1 MKTASRLAVFIT
13 LLYLSEAGAAPA
25 SNIWRMSMIQMPVT
39 ETQPRPLDHP
49 ASEPI
54 VNDFSI
60 VAATVNGS
68 GSQTANN
75 VLMRAIF
82 KMGVPVSGKNLF
94 PSNIQ
99 GLPTWFTIRVSKDGY
114 TARRETTEILIAFN
128 QRTADEDL
136 ASLVPGGVC
145 IHPNDLKFTNPR
157 SDVHFYPI
165 PVRDLVK
172 QSGVD
177 AKLRDYIANMV
188 YVGALAELLGIDM
201 NEIKAALERHFKGKP
216 KPVSLNYGIIVAAAE
231 WVRANLSKTD
241 PFRVAPMDKT
251 QGLILVDGNTAAA
264 FGALMGGM
272 TVCAWYP
279 ITPSTSLID
288 AMTELAPILRADPE
302 SNTTTYAIVQT
313 EDEIAAAGITV
324 GAGWAGA
331 RAMTATSG
339 PGLSLMNEFVSLAYF
354 AEVPC
359 VIWDVQRMGPST
371 GLPTRTSQGDVLSA
385 YYMGHGDTHHVILF
399 PGNMTECFEFGYI
412 AFDLAERLQTPVLVL
427 SDLDLGM
434 NNWMSEPF
442 SYPDRPLDRGKVLSA
457 DELEQFKN
465 WGRYKDIDGDGIPY
479 RTLPGNPNPRAAY
492 LARGTGHNEFA
503 LYSERPED
511 WQKNLDRLTRKHHTA
526 RSIVPKPVVQE
537 AEDAKIGI
545 IAYGSTDSAVRE
557 ACDGLRAHGIMAS
570 YLRIRALPLEST
582 LTDFLAK
589 YERVYIVELNQD
601 GQMAQLVQLH
611 APEAAARIRS
621 VHICNGLPM
630 SAQFVIE
637 SIVRAEHSV
646 V

>member
-1 MKTASRLAVFIT
+1 VAAFIT
-13 LLYLSEAGAAPA
+13 LLCLYEAGGIPA
-25 SNIWRMSMIQMPVT
+25 SHVWRAPMTQVIET
-39 ETQPRPLDHP
+39 ETQPRPLDRP
-49 ASEPI
+49 ESEPI

-114 TARRETTEILIAFN
+114 TARRDTTEILIAFN

-136 ASLVPGGVC
+136 AALVPGGVC
-145 IHPNDLKFTNPR
+145 IHPNDVKFTNPR
-157 SDVHFYPI
+157 SDVFFYPL
-165 PVRDLVK
+165 PVRELVR
-172 QSGVD
+172 QSGAD

-188 YVGALAELLGIDM
+188 YVGAVAELLGIDM
-201 NEIKAALERHFKGKP
+201 NEIKAAIERHFKGKP
-216 KPVSLNYGIIVAAAE
+216 KPIALNYGVVVAAAE
-231 WVRANLSKTD
+231 WVRANLSKVD
-241 PFRVAPMDKT
+241 RFRVEPMEKT

-279 ITPSTSLID
+279 ITPSTSLVD

-302 SNTTTYAIVQT
+302 TNTTTYAIIQT
-313 EDEIAAAGITV
+313 EDEIAAAGIIV

-385 YYMGHGDTHHVILF
+385 YYMGHGDTHHVVLF
-399 PGNMTECFEFGYI
+399 PGTMTECFEFGYL

-442 SYPDRPLDRGKVLSA
+442 TYPEKPFDRGKVLTA
-457 DELEQFKN
+457 DELEQFKD
-465 WGRYKDIDGDGIPY
+465 WGRYKDLDGDGIPY

-492 LARGTGHNEFA
+492 LARGTGHNEYA
-503 LYSERPED
+503 IYSERPTD
-511 WQKNLDRLTRKHHTA
+511 WQQNLDRLTRKHNTA
-526 RSIVPKPVVQE
+526 RTLVPKPIVLDDDS
-537 AEDAKIGI
+537 ADIGI
-545 IAYGSTDSAVRE
+545 IAYGSTDPAVRE
-557 ACDGLRAHGIMAS
+557 AGDMLRARGIQTS
-570 YLRIRALPLEST
+570 YLRIRALPLEAT
-582 LTDFLAK
+582 LTDFLAR
-589 YERVYIVELNQD
+589 YELVYIVELNQD

-611 APEAAARIRS
+611 APEYAARVRS
-621 VHICNGLPM
+621 VRICNGLPM
-630 SAQFVIE
+630 TAQFVVD
-637 SIVRAEHSV
+637 SIMRAEQAERE
-646 V
+646 